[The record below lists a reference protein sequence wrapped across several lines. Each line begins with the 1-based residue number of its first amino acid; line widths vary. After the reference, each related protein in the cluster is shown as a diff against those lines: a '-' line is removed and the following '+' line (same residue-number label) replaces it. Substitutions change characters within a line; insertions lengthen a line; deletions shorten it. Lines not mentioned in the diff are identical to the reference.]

1 LALAGLL
8 IIIAVVFIFLGLSHN
23 PRQAQAKPSK
33 PNSQNTDNQKE
44 VAEEVT
50 IPENKELDL

>member
-1 LALAGLL
+1 LAIFGFSWL
-8 IIIAVVFIFLGLSHN
+8 INYYRRRLYFLGFKHN

-44 VAEEVT
+44 VAEE
-50 IPENKELDL
+50 